1 MNQPSITSTAT
12 FALRAQRS
20 EATRMTLWGA
30 VLAGMLLL
38 TLIRRWMGGIVMSHD
53 AVFYPYV
60 GVLALGL
67 IGQLAVL
74 PVVRNANRRGALLP
88 GWLWRASSTFDLAIA
103 ATLLIIVVFRSPR
116 GSAAALTAPPIL
128 LFPLLV
134 LMSVLRLRPDL
145 TLRTGL
151 VAAAIHLLLAVKV
164 AMSGAAPEAYPVYFA
179 YGFILI
185 LTAIVGTFVA
195 KQVRQ
200 HVREAADESAA
211 HERSERQVFG
221 MQRDLSVA
229 RDIQRGLLPTRS
241 PALKGFDIIGM
252 NRPADQTGGDYCD
265 WQALPDG
272 KVAVALAD
280 VAGHGIGPALVMA
293 VCRAY
298 ARDRL
303 DDPRSRCPAHAA
315 QRAAARRPP
324 ERSLHHVRPRRSR

>member
-1 MNQPSITSTAT
+1 
-12 FALRAQRS
+12 
-20 EATRMTLWGA
+20 MTLWGA

-67 IGQLAVL
+67 VGQLAVL
-74 PVVRNANRRGALLP
+74 PIVRGANRRGALLP
-88 GWLWRASSTFDLAIA
+88 GWIWRASSTFDLAIA
-103 ATLLIIVVFRSPR
+103 AALLIIVVFRSPR

-211 HERSERQVFG
+211 HERSERQLFG

-241 PALKGFDIIGM
+241 PALTGFDIIGM
-252 NRPADQTGGDYCD
+252 NRPADQTGGDYYD

-298 ARDRL
+298 ARAR
-303 DDPRSRCPAHAA
+303 PSR
-315 QRAAARRPP
+315 
-324 ERSLHHVRPRRSR
+324 